1 MNHYNSVMNAKLQE
15 KEAAD
20 TNLDRGSNHYKEK
33 RNASMMETMFP
44 NGLRDIDSASMR
56 EQVAALYKDKDPK
69 VIDHNLMSIAE
80 EVDALQSHYKNQDPT
95 DSMNKMFPT
104 GKVEFDYPTI
114 DQEFAALE
122 DYYKK
127 VNGVGQEI
135 TEEKLDE
142 YELLQQYLE
151 KVYPKAQAELDELEA
166 DNYDREPNYSQ
177 DQRDAFEAAQKREP
191 QFNDKFSEE

>member
-1 MNHYNSVMNAKLQE
+1 
-15 KEAAD
+15 
-20 TNLDRGSNHYKEK
+20 
-33 RNASMMETMFP
+33 
-44 NGLRDIDSASMR
+44 MR

-80 EVDALQSHYKNQDPT
+80 EVDALQNHYKNQDPT
-95 DSMNKMFPT
+95 DSMKKMFPT
-104 GKVEFDYPTI
+104 GKIEFDYPTI

-122 DYYKK
+122 EYYKK

-142 YELLQQYLE
+142 YELLQRYLE
-151 KVYPKAQAELDELEA
+151 KVYPKAQAELEELEA

-177 DQRDAFEAAQKREP
+177 DQRDAHEAAKKREP
-191 QFNDKFSEE
+191 QFNDKFSEEQVYGQDIIVSYEQQLTE